1 MNFFDYILI
10 SIVGLSMVLS
20 LWRGFVREI
29 VSLIGLVLAFFLASR
44 FSGDVSGLL
53 DPWISQDN
61 IANIVAFVLIFVLVM
76 FSVGMLGFVVRKL
89 VDLAALTATD
99 RTLGIFFG
107 AARGLLLI
115 GTAFLMYTAYAKPDQ
130 VWMQKSALTPYAIQ
144 LSEFIGKTIP
154 SDYPFSTQE
163 GGSAPDIPSAEVML
177 KTAVDKVK
185 EVKDSMTE
193 QDQEDM
199 KDLLINTLKD
209 NQP

>member
-10 SIVGLSMVLS
+10 TIVGLSMVLS

-29 VSLIGLVLAFFLASR
+29 ISLVGLVLAFFLASR
-44 FSGDVSGLL
+44 FAGDASGLL
-53 DPWISQDN
+53 DQWITQNNLAN
-61 IANIVAFVLIFVLVM
+61 IAAFVLIFVLVM
-76 FSVGMLGFVVRKL
+76 FAVGMVGFIVRKL

-99 RTLGIFFG
+99 RTLGMFFG
-107 AARGLLLI
+107 AARGFLLI

-130 VWMQKSALTPYAIQ
+130 PWMQKSALTPYAIQ

-163 GGSAPDIPSAEVML
+163 GGAAPEIPSAGDMM
-177 KTAVDKVK
+177 KTAVDKA
-185 EVKDSMTE
+185 KDSITE
-193 QDQEDM
+193 QDQEAM
-199 KDLLINTLKD
+199 KELLMNTLKD